1 MKPISG
7 RIDQTWVQHQLHEIR
22 GLADEKEVNA
32 LEKALWEAV
41 LAATALGMCENPKEC
56 ARLALTSKRTL
67 DLESPDRL
75 GRPAA
80 LLRQLVARHQ
90 EAAKAAEEGDLAAY
104 ERIVQVCLG
113 LVDEIHRVQEELA

>member
-22 GLADEKEVNA
+22 GLADEKEVSA
-32 LEKALWEAV
+32 REKALWEAV

-67 DLESPDRL
+67 DVESPDRPPGGVVTPARCASPGGGEG
-75 GRPAA
+75 GRG
-80 LLRQLVARHQ
+80 R
-90 EAAKAAEEGDLAAY
+90 GSG
-104 ERIVQVCLG
+104 G
-113 LVDEIHRVQEELA
+113 L